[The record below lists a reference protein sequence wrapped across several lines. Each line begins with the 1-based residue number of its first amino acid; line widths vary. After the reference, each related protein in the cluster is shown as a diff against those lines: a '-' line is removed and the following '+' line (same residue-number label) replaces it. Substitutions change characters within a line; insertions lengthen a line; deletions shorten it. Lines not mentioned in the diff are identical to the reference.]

1 MGKLQKILVRA
12 RRQVFS
18 EMVGNNPSIFQGE
31 GYDFIEMREY
41 MPGDDIRHIDW
52 NVTAKMQHPY
62 IKIFR
67 EERELNVVMAS
78 MLNGSIHFGSKK
90 FKQDLIAELA
100 ALISF
105 STLRNG
111 DLLSAYFFADRLY
124 THFKPTKK
132 IHAVQKNVETILSF
146 DPIKKIADYKTM
158 ADTLYQRLRRKSLII
173 IIGDFFEIPDF
184 RVLAKKHEVVAIIVR
199 DRMEETPP
207 AFGFTSLMDPESG
220 QSLEGDFNTQSVKAY
235 KAKVHA
241 HDHKLYE
248 CFRKDQIRFIKI
260 YTDDVVSVQL
270 RRLFEGSK

>member
-1 MGKLQKILVRA
+1 MSKLQKILVRA

-52 NVTAKMQHPY
+52 TVTAKMQHPY

-90 FKQDLIAELA
+90 FKQDLIAELT

-111 DLLSAYFFADRLY
+111 DLLSSYFFADKLY
-124 THFKPTKK
+124 EHFKPTKK
-132 IHAVQKNVETILSF
+132 LHAVQKNVQTVLDF
-146 DPIKKIADYKTM
+146 DPIKKEADYKTM
-158 ADTLYQRLRRKSLII
+158 ADTLYKRIRRRSLII
-173 IIGDFFEIPDF
+173 IIADFFEIPDL
-184 RVLAKKHEVVAIIVR
+184 RILAKKHEVVAIIVR
-199 DRMEETPP
+199 DKMEEAPP
-207 AFGFTSLMDPESG
+207 AFGFSSLMDPESG
-220 QSLEGDFNTQSVKAY
+220 QSLEGDFNARSVKAY

-248 CFRKDQIRFIKI
+248 RLRKDQVRFIKV
-260 YTDDVVSVQL
+260 YTDDVASVQL
-270 RRLFEGSK
+270 RRLFEGHR